1 MKRSLLVLA
10 LILVVAPAMAQV
22 KDLSQVDQRLGP
34 PNFGPLGGTN
44 CSAPFLAIPDSD
56 PAGTSDT
63 LNIADTATI
72 SDLTVIIQATHTW
85 CGDLI
90 FTLTHDDTATSA
102 VLIDQP
108 GVPATGSFGCSGD
121 DYDVS
126 LNDANSPSVEDVCET
141 TVPSIAGPL
150 SPSPDALAVFAGES
164 IGGNWT
170 MHVSDNAGG
179 DTGTLDNWCVDETP
193 GEDGTDGSTGTP
205 ATSTWGVIA
214 LIALFMSVSLF
225 YLRRRSG
232 ANA

>member
-1 MKRSLLVLA
+1 MKRSLLVFA

-22 KDLSQVDQRLGP
+22 KDLSLVDVRLGP
-34 PNFGPLGGTN
+34 PNFGPVGGTN
-44 CSAPFLAIPDSD
+44 CSAPFVPIPDTG
-56 PAGTSDT
+56 ATSDT
-63 LNIADTATI
+63 MNIADTATI

-102 VLIDQP
+102 VIIDQP
-108 GVPATGSFGCSGD
+108 GAPATGSFGCSGD

-141 TVPSIAGPL
+141 TVPSIAGDL
-150 SPSPDALAVFAGES
+150 APSPDALSAFAGES
-164 IGGNWT
+164 IGGDWT

-179 DTGTLDNWCVDETP
+179 DTGTLDTWCVDETP
-193 GEDGTDGSTGTP
+193 GGDGGDGGTGTP

-232 ANA
+232 ASA